1 MLLLDLG
8 LRPVRT
14 FGPDAVSRLAA
25 QLGVEGIAVGPETA
39 TLGELEALL
48 PAAFQAGA
56 PVHVLPAPTPA
67 TPLAPHKRLPS
78 LCGEDGDE
86 RAAALAL
93 VETLAEQAR
102 TFSIGRVTLSL
113 GFVPLAVTP
122 ASFRRAFDRR
132 TWRDEGGFGVAPSP
146 DTALG
151 PEAFA
156 ERQGRS
162 PRLLDA
168 ARFSLEKLVDL
179 GERHGL
185 TFLLE
190 VAGTP
195 WGFPGPREAL
205 TLLGEFRGSPL
216 ALVWD
221 PARLSVLHTLGLG
234 QSPTRLAELAARA
247 GLVRFHDAVGVE
259 VGYLP
264 GLGGP
269 LPAPLAALAPPV
281 AVPWVVAG
289 RPDTT
294 EVELAEAVA
303 TLRRENAAA
312 VEREEGRRAAA
323 ATPVKPAETSA
334 RG

>member
-14 FGPDAVSRLAA
+14 FGPDAVSRLAT
-25 QLGVEGIAVGPETA
+25 QLGVEGIAVGPDTV

-56 PVHVLPAPTPA
+56 PVQALAAPTPA
-67 TPLAPHKRLPS
+67 ATLPTHKRLPS
-78 LCGEDGDE
+78 LCADDADE
-86 RAAALAL
+86 RAGALAL
-93 VETLAEQAR
+93 VGTLAEQAR
-102 TFSIGRVTLSL
+102 TFAIGRVTLSL
-113 GFVPLAVTP
+113 GFVPLAVAP
-122 ASFRRAFDRR
+122 AAFRRAFDRR
-132 TWRDEGGFGVAPSP
+132 AWREEAGFGFAPSP
-146 DTALG
+146 DAALG
-151 PEAFA
+151 SDAFA

-162 PRLLDA
+162 SRLLDA

-179 GERHGL
+179 ADRHGL

-195 WGFPGPREAL
+195 WEFPGPREAL
-205 TLLGEFRGSPL
+205 TLLGEFHGSPL

-221 PARLSVLHTLGLG
+221 PARLAVLHTLGLG
-234 QSPTRLAELAARA
+234 QTPTRLAELAARA
-247 GLVRFHDAVGVE
+247 GLARFHDAVGVE

-264 GLGGP
+264 GLGVP
-269 LPAPLAALAPPV
+269 LTGALAAIAPPV

-289 RPDTT
+289 RSDTT
-294 EVELAEAVA
+294 EAELAEAIVA
-303 TLRRENAAA
+303 LRREKTAA
-312 VEREEGRRAAA
+312 VEREEARRAAA
-323 ATPVKPAETSA
+323 ATPVKPGETSA